1 MNALPRW
8 IRCLARG
15 NARLRPLPG
24 KGRGFGVFTNKDRRC
39 RPLVRVSQ
47 KDVQAGLDED
57 VLVEDDGVI
66 ILSELGH
73 RLAAQKGV
81 AESQC
86 ASRHREMIEKPF
98 LSETG
103 HLEVQAVNARENPL
117 HPWSQYMDPV
127 EMEAGDRLRADYTLS
142 TLYQR
147 TTQSWDMTF
156 HQDGNSPS
164 HDSMPLA
171 KLQAK
176 DRVMAALSAVGT
188 GMDRLLMAVCIHEE
202 TMGAIE
208 RRFGWGQR
216 SGKTVL
222 KLALR
227 QLAEHYGMVRK
238 AQF

>member
-8 IRCLARG
+8 IRCLARD
-15 NARLRPLPG
+15 NARMRPLSG
-24 KGRGFGVFTNKDRRC
+24 RGRGFGVFTNKDRRC

-47 KDVQAGLDED
+47 EDVKAGLAED
-57 VLVEDDGVI
+57 VLIEDDGAI

-86 ASRHREMIEKPF
+86 ASQHREMIEKSF

-103 HLEVQAVNARENPL
+103 HLEVLAVNTRENPL
-117 HPWSQYMDPV
+117 HPWSQYLDPV
-127 EMEAGDRLRADYTLS
+127 EIEAGDKLRADYTLS
-142 TLYQR
+142 TLHQR
-147 TTQSWDMTF
+147 TTQSWDMTI
-156 HQDGNSPS
+156 QQGTSSAS
-164 HDSMPLA
+164 HDTMPQA
-171 KLQAK
+171 KIQAK

-202 TMGAIE
+202 AMGAIE

-238 AQF
+238 AQS